1 MAMNMQEKLREERA
15 KESKEIIKNFLND
28 TKSEE
33 VLIVVLKAHLY
44 IEREL
49 IKLLTESIIDEKILN
64 GTTFRQKL
72 DLANSMGLVEGF
84 YGALGKVNSIRNGY
98 AHNIEY
104 KFNEQIYEDLISTLA
119 KEDKEDFL
127 EEYDEW
133 KTLIYDGKIP
143 ELNFKLQILLSY
155 IWFALIIFR
164 IYAKTALEFK
174 LKQKEFETMEKYAVR
189 KKELENIEQ

>member
-1 MAMNMQEKLREERA
+1 MDLQERLRAERA
-15 KESKEIIKNFLND
+15 KESKEILKNFMND

-33 VLIVVLKAHLY
+33 ILIVVLKAHLY

-84 YGALGKVNSIRNGY
+84 YGALGKVNSIRNEY
-98 AHNIEY
+98 AHDIAYEFDE
-104 KFNEQIYEDLISTLA
+104 KIYEDLLSTLT
-119 KEDKEDFL
+119 KEDKDDFL

-133 KTLIYDGKIP
+133 KNMFYDGKIP
-143 ELNFKLQILLSY
+143 ELNFKLQILLNY
-155 IWFALIIFR
+155 IWFSLISFR
-164 IYAKTALEFK
+164 AFAKTAIELRLRE
-174 LKQKEFETMEKYAVR
+174 
-189 KKELENIEQ
+189 KELETIAKYDAAR